1 MERFCLQ
8 LAVSAALLVSALSC
22 EVLDN
27 DPGKHV
33 SGQDRL
39 PVSLEDV
46 AGILS
51 SIPLQVSQVS
61 EVHDAVCSSSGNGY
75 DEEYTMDRIF
85 ASPGSGVGD
94 PLTKGGDE
102 YEVPLRELIENHVRT
117 MTRAG
122 GMMAWNWARTSFS
135 ERSRSRIF
143 RFTGRFPGIGTV
155 TLCR

>member
-85 ASPGSGVGD
+85 CEPRLRSGRPSD
-94 PLTKGGDE
+94 KGRG
-102 YEVPLRELIENHVRT
+102 
-117 MTRAG
+117 
-122 GMMAWNWARTSFS
+122 
-135 ERSRSRIF
+135 
-143 RFTGRFPGIGTV
+143 
-155 TLCR
+155 